1 MTRVLHTIWIRI
13 VESIMYANRI
23 RKMINIELGNE
34 IKKHVFPSFITVI
47 RAQLSSA
54 QLSIIYCLGGR
65 RIFGKGGGGHMVLSW
80 NREGSAVAKRVRTA

>member
-54 QLSIIYCLGGR
+54 QHYLLLGGP
-65 RIFGKGGGGHMVLSW
+65 KNLWEGGGGVTW
-80 NREGSAVAKRVRTA
+80 F

>member
-13 VESIMYANRI
+13 FESIMYANRI

-47 RAQLSSA
+47 RAL
-54 QLSIIYCLGGR
+54 LSIIYCLGGR

>member
-13 VESIMYANRI
+13 VESIMYANII

-47 RAQLSSA
+47 RAQLSIRGAEES
-54 QLSIIYCLGGR
+54 LGR
-65 RIFGKGGGGHMVLSW
+65 GGGHMVLSW

>member
-13 VESIMYANRI
+13 VESIIYPNRI

-34 IKKHVFPSFITVI
+34 IKKHVCPSFITVI
-47 RAQLSSA
+47 RAR
-54 QLSIIYCLGGR
+54 LSIIYCLGAEESLGR
-65 RIFGKGGGGHMVLSW
+65 GGGHMVLSW

>member
-34 IKKHVFPSFITVI
+34 IKNMFFRLSLPSLGLGSALFI
-47 RAQLSSA
+47 AWGAEES
-54 QLSIIYCLGGR
+54 LGR
-65 RIFGKGGGGHMVLSW
+65 GGGHMVLSW
-80 NREGSAVAKRVRTA
+80 NREGSAVARRVRTA

>member
-1 MTRVLHTIWIRI
+1 
-13 VESIMYANRI
+13 
-23 RKMINIELGNE
+23 MINIELGNE

-54 QLSIIYCLGGR
+54 QHYLLLGGP
-65 RIFGKGGGGHMVLSW
+65 KNLWEGGGHMVLSW